1 MAQRPTVTQMS
12 RKFES
17 HAFTTCDI
25 LTGIIMIMRKT
36 EITLGKL
43 YDMLQLSSIS
53 CTESGLLIELRKNS
67 RVAPMM
73 LQIYAL
79 GLRRLRKSYLPN
91 QHLIVTIYYFAF
103 SHVSSSMLVVTLSS
117 YWLGVIFA
125 FVVLDD

>member
-1 MAQRPTVTQMS
+1 
-12 RKFES
+12 
-17 HAFTTCDI
+17 
-25 LTGIIMIMRKT
+25 MIMRKT

-43 YDMLQLSSIS
+43 HDMLQLSSIS

-91 QHLIVTIYYFAF
+91 QNLIVTIYYFAF